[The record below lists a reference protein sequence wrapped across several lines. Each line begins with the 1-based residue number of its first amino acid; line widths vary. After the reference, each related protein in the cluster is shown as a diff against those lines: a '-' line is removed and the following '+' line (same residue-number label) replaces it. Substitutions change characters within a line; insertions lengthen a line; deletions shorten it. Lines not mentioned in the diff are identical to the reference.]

1 MPNEH
6 DTRAVTRSCAT
17 GRDEMRPAP
26 VAALA
31 FELRQAG
38 IAPQGLGFA
47 LRTLGPDRVIEE
59 LRTRAR
65 FGARCQRRGAVA
77 SDPDERAAWTILAA
91 SGPRAIERRLERDGL
106 IRRPRLRPRAGRV
119 SGHAATG
126 ADASVA
132 LLRGRAEFGRPAD
145 RTPFQEQLAEVALA
159 LTEAT

>member
-1 MPNEH
+1 MNTQQHGKPVAPARATVH
-6 DTRAVTRSCAT
+6 DRTTS
-17 GRDEMRPAP
+17 

-47 LRTLGPDRVIEE
+47 LRTLGSDRVLEE

-65 FGARCQRRGAVA
+65 FGARCQRRGVVA

-91 SGPRAIERRLERDGL
+91 SGPGAIERRLERDGL
-106 IRRPRLRPRAGRV
+106 MRPSRRRPRAERRSRRA
-119 SGHAATG
+119 
-126 ADASVA
+126 ADASVV
-132 LLRGRAEFGRPAD
+132 LLRGRAQFGDAPE

-159 LTEAT
+159 LAEVC

>member
-1 MPNEH
+1 MNTQQHGKPVAT
-6 DTRAVTRSCAT
+6 TRAAAKDGSTS
-17 GRDEMRPAP
+17 

-47 LRTLGPDRVIEE
+47 LRTLGSDRVLEE

-65 FGARCQRRGAVA
+65 FGARCQRRGVTP

-106 IRRPRLRPRAGRV
+106 IRRPQGQPRAGRPR
-119 SGHAATG
+119 GDAAST
-126 ADASVA
+126 ADAPVV
-132 LLRGRAEFGRPAD
+132 LLRGRAEFGRLAERP
-145 RTPFQEQLAEVALA
+145 PFYDDLAEVALA
-159 LTEAT
+159 LVEAQ